1 MLKSSS
7 FKASGS
13 VLALLVGL
21 LLSDLSTAVTMGGA
35 NVASALG
42 QPLRVKVDIE
52 TANKAEASSLSA
64 RLATPDAFK
73 TAGMDYPFGLPML
86 VFQIEEHPVSGQPV
100 LKITSTKPIN
110 EPFISL
116 LVEITWSS
124 GKLLREY
131 TFLLDPPGYVME
143 QPTPPTVMPIEPSVM
158 DMPVADSSLP
168 IDVAPAEDAA
178 TESVAP
184 ISAAVLAPE
193 EISVVPLAADMG
205 TTGDAGT
212 GDTAPSALTADAVP
226 TEGQPTDTAMPA
238 AATDFVPEL
247 ATTLAEPPILTKR
260 GDTLAKLALKV
271 KPPEVSLERMLIA
284 LYRANARAF
293 SGKNMNRLNVG
304 KVIRIPDLSEINEIT
319 QSQAKHEI
327 RTQVA
332 DWHAYRQQLAA
343 ATQSMPVAEQ
353 AAKQEV
359 SGKVST
365 TVADKAPVSKE
376 AAKEVVR
383 LSKGE
388 APGGQA
394 NTDEAAKSAA
404 SKINREEDATAKAKA
419 LQENNKRQAL
429 LEKTLQA
436 EKKLAELKAKDAQAS
451 ASAHTESTENG
462 SPAPLEILSK
472 APAASAVV
480 APKIVPPVQAEPEVE
495 PPSLLDEIIN
505 AVLEDPLYQLAGVAL
520 LLAVLG
526 LLWSRSRGSK
536 GLKKKLKHNANES
549 EGINSTGR
557 FSAPVA
563 PSPETGDFTHQS
575 SPTPANA
582 AVAAPSDEV
591 DPISEADLFLT
602 FGRDEQAEEILKEA
616 LLKTPNNVPVLVKL
630 LSIYAAR
637 HDSIEFSKLAV
648 NIRESGDA
656 AAWEQVTAMGR
667 KLEPNNPVY
676 GGNGFAPSSTVAIA
690 PPPAVMFEVG
700 SSKAEKSFAA
710 LDMDLGFGAPVTA
723 PANTDSGFDSSQAK
737 SAAPSSLMDFDITAS
752 HTTIAAISPSQVKP
766 PAMDINDLIFDVPA
780 PAQAAPKAA
789 APPTPPKADE
799 GLAFTLDFP
808 GYEAPAAQPKSKA
821 LDVGLSDISLN
832 LDASPT
838 PSPVSEEAM
847 NAHWHD
853 VATKLDLAKAYQEMG
868 DSAGAKEILDEV
880 LQEGD
885 DQQRAE
891 ANSILQQLAA

>member
-7 FKASGS
+7 FKASRL

-21 LLSDLSTAVTMGGA
+21 LLSDLSTAVTMGSA

-86 VFQIEEHPVSGQPV
+86 AFQIEEHPVSGQPI

-116 LVEITWSS
+116 LIEITWPS

-143 QPTPPTVMPIEPSVM
+143 QPTPSTVMPIEPSVM

-168 IDVAPAEDAA
+168 IDVASAEGAA

-184 ISAAVLAPE
+184 ISAAVSAPE
-193 EISVVPLAADMG
+193 EISVVPLVS
-205 TTGDAGT
+205 DAGT

-226 TEGQPTDTAMPA
+226 TEWQPTDAAMPA
-238 AATDFVPEL
+238 AATDFAPEL

-260 GDTLAKLALKV
+260 GDTLAKLALQV
-271 KPPEVSLERMLIA
+271 KPPEVSLERMLLA

-304 KVIRIPDLSEINEIT
+304 KVIRIPDLAEINEIT

-359 SGKVST
+359 SGTVST

-388 APGGQA
+388 TPEEQA
-394 NTDEAAKSAA
+394 NTGEAAKSAA

-436 EKKLAELKAKDAQAS
+436 EKKLA
-451 ASAHTESTENG
+451 
-462 SPAPLEILSK
+462 
-472 APAASAVV
+472 
-480 APKIVPPVQAEPEVE
+480 
-495 PPSLLDEIIN
+495 
-505 AVLEDPLYQLAGVAL
+505 
-520 LLAVLG
+520 
-526 LLWSRSRGSK
+526 
-536 GLKKKLKHNANES
+536 
-549 EGINSTGR
+549 
-557 FSAPVA
+557 
-563 PSPETGDFTHQS
+563 
-575 SPTPANA
+575 
-582 AVAAPSDEV
+582 
-591 DPISEADLFLT
+591 
-602 FGRDEQAEEILKEA
+602 
-616 LLKTPNNVPVLVKL
+616 
-630 LSIYAAR
+630 
-637 HDSIEFSKLAV
+637 
-648 NIRESGDA
+648 
-656 AAWEQVTAMGR
+656 
-667 KLEPNNPVY
+667 
-676 GGNGFAPSSTVAIA
+676 
-690 PPPAVMFEVG
+690 
-700 SSKAEKSFAA
+700 
-710 LDMDLGFGAPVTA
+710 
-723 PANTDSGFDSSQAK
+723 
-737 SAAPSSLMDFDITAS
+737 
-752 HTTIAAISPSQVKP
+752 
-766 PAMDINDLIFDVPA
+766 
-780 PAQAAPKAA
+780 
-789 APPTPPKADE
+789 
-799 GLAFTLDFP
+799 
-808 GYEAPAAQPKSKA
+808 
-821 LDVGLSDISLN
+821 
-832 LDASPT
+832 
-838 PSPVSEEAM
+838 
-847 NAHWHD
+847 
-853 VATKLDLAKAYQEMG
+853 
-868 DSAGAKEILDEV
+868 
-880 LQEGD
+880 
-885 DQQRAE
+885 
-891 ANSILQQLAA
+891 

>member
-1 MLKSSS
+1 M
-7 FKASGS
+7 
-13 VLALLVGL
+13 
-21 LLSDLSTAVTMGGA
+21 
-35 NVASALG
+35 
-42 QPLRVKVDIE
+42 
-52 TANKAEASSLSA
+52 
-64 RLATPDAFK
+64 
-73 TAGMDYPFGLPML
+73 
-86 VFQIEEHPVSGQPV
+86 
-100 LKITSTKPIN
+100 
-110 EPFISL
+110 
-116 LVEITWSS
+116 
-124 GKLLREY
+124 
-131 TFLLDPPGYVME
+131 
-143 QPTPPTVMPIEPSVM
+143 
-158 DMPVADSSLP
+158 
-168 IDVAPAEDAA
+168 
-178 TESVAP
+178 
-184 ISAAVLAPE
+184 
-193 EISVVPLAADMG
+193 
-205 TTGDAGT
+205 
-212 GDTAPSALTADAVP
+212 
-226 TEGQPTDTAMPA
+226 
-238 AATDFVPEL
+238 
-247 ATTLAEPPILTKR
+247 
-260 GDTLAKLALKV
+260 
-271 KPPEVSLERMLIA
+271 
-284 LYRANARAF
+284 
-293 SGKNMNRLNVG
+293 
-304 KVIRIPDLSEINEIT
+304 
-319 QSQAKHEI
+319 
-327 RTQVA
+327 
-332 DWHAYRQQLAA
+332 
-343 ATQSMPVAEQ
+343 
-353 AAKQEV
+353 
-359 SGKVST
+359 
-365 TVADKAPVSKE
+365 
-376 AAKEVVR
+376 
-383 LSKGE
+383 
-388 APGGQA
+388 
-394 NTDEAAKSAA
+394 
-404 SKINREEDATAKAKA
+404 
-419 LQENNKRQAL
+419 
-429 LEKTLQA
+429 
-436 EKKLAELKAKDAQAS
+436 
-451 ASAHTESTENG
+451 
-462 SPAPLEILSK
+462 SK

-480 APKIVPPVQAEPEVE
+480 APKIAPPVQVEPEVE

-520 LLAVLG
+520 LLGVLG
-526 LLWSRSRGSK
+526 LLWSKSRGSK

-549 EGINSTGR
+549 EDINSTGR

-575 SPTPANA
+575 SPPANA
-582 AVAAPSDEV
+582 AVAAPSDDV

-602 FGRDEQAEEILKEA
+602 FGRDEQAEEILKDA

-648 NIRESGDA
+648 KIRESGDA

-723 PANTDSGFDSSQAK
+723 PTNADSGFDSNQAK
-737 SAAPSSLMDFDITAS
+737 SAAPSSLMDFDITAN
-752 HTTIAAISPSQVKP
+752 HTTIAAMSPSQVKP
-766 PAMDINDLIFDVPA
+766 PVDINDLIFDVPA
-780 PAQAAPKAA
+780 PTQAAPKAA

-868 DSAGAKEILDEV
+868 DSAGAKEILAEV